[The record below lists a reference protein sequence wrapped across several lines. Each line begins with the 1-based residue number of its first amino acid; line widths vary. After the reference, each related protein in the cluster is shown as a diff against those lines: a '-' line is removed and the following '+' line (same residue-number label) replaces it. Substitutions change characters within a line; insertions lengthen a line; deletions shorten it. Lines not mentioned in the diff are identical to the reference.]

1 MAPQVGKIAA
11 VLADDSTSTQALLA
25 AMVAD
30 WRDSG
35 AKIAGVIGELHGLPD
50 RTCGAGFLRDIA
62 SGKTYRIYLETP
74 RRQTSC
80 HLDAA
85 GVASACRAVLEQI
98 SMSDVVVL
106 NKFGKLEGMGEGL
119 APAFELAISAGK
131 PVLTTVSERHRNAWR
146 TFAPDTSFLSANK
159 VALQNWWRAIRVPLR
174 GRPRASHAD
183 PGRG

>member
-11 VLADDSTSTQALLA
+11 VLADDGTSTQTLLA

-35 AKIAGVIGELHGLPD
+35 VKIAGVIGELHGLPD

-62 SGKTYRIYLETP
+62 SSKPYRIYLETP
-74 RRQTSC
+74 LRQTAC

-98 SMSDVVVL
+98 SMSDLVVL
-106 NKFGKLEGMGEGL
+106 NKFGKLEAPGEGL

-131 PVLTTVSERHRNAWR
+131 PVLTTVSGRHRGAWC
-146 TFAPDTSFLSANK
+146 TFAPDTSFLAADK
-159 VALQNWWRAIRVPLR
+159 AALQNWWRAIRVPLLH
-174 GRPRASHAD
+174 PPHARD
-183 PGRG
+183 AHPGRG

>member
-1 MAPQVGKIAA
+1 MAPPVGKIAA
-11 VLADDSTSTQALLA
+11 VLADDSAATQALLA

-62 SGKTYRIYLETP
+62 SGETYRIYLEVP
-74 RRQTSC
+74 RRQASC

-85 GVASACRAVLEQI
+85 GVASACKALLEQI

-106 NKFGKLEGMGEGL
+106 NKFGKLEGLGEGL

-131 PVLTTVSERHRNAWR
+131 PVLTTVSARHRNAWR
-146 TFAPDTSFLSANK
+146 TFAPDTSFLPADK
-159 VALQNWWRAIRVPLR
+159 VALQNWWRAICVSLR
-174 GRPRASHAD
+174 RPPRAPHAH